1 MRASHKK
8 IEQASLNYKILP
20 SESRTVK
27 KPATKVVIGE
37 YSAEGYEVQVVSGA
51 RIVRSYAAGN
61 HRQDSAQ
68 SAKPGTPEAL
78 RLREIRKL
86 CVRTAREITREHR
99 ARYGGVE
106 RQTPTHFF

>member
-1 MRASHKK
+1 M
-8 IEQASLNYKILP
+8 
-20 SESRTVK
+20 K
-27 KPATKVVIGE
+27 KPTQKVVIGE
-37 YSAEGYEVQVVSGA
+37 FSEEGYEVQVVSGA
-51 RIVRSYAAGN
+51 RIVHSYAAGN

-68 SAKPGTPEAL
+68 SATLGATEAL

-86 CVRTAREITREHR
+86 CVRTAREITREHH

>member
-1 MRASHKK
+1 M
-8 IEQASLNYKILP
+8 Q
-20 SESRTVK
+20 
-27 KPATKVVIGE
+27 KVVIGE
-37 YSAEGYEVQVVSGA
+37 YSEEGYEVQVVSGA
-51 RIVRSYAAGN
+51 RIVHSYAAGN

-68 SAKPGTPEAL
+68 SATLGATEAL

-106 RQTPTHFF
+106 RQTSTHFF

>member
-1 MRASHKK
+1 M
-8 IEQASLNYKILP
+8 
-20 SESRTVK
+20 K
-27 KPATKVVIGE
+27 KPTQKVVIGE
-37 YSAEGYEVQVVSGA
+37 FSEEGYEVQVVSGA
-51 RIVRSYAAGN
+51 RIVHSYAAGN

-68 SAKPGTPEAL
+68 SATQGTPEAL

-86 CVRTAREITREHR
+86 CVRTAREITREHG